1 MGFLG
6 YKLKQKIKPLIK
18 LQLSIDFDI
27 VVINIKRGFMKKISI
42 LILAFFML
50 MQVFAFAE
58 EFNYVSDGQ
67 QITYDSISDYWTV
80 GGIDEDDM
88 VLYKKLYD
96 GAGSYSQYLDA
107 NEKKIFTLKT
117 DVEFVKDGVLYAID
131 NNEFGY
137 YKIVYDGVGFQE
149 EPLSYGEI
157 QELFPDAEIISLA
170 SIDTDNKM
178 WIHKPIGAKKKL
190 LFLNDSD
197 KFFHKLTPNCIEAQD
212 ENIKGLITISRY
224 GIYRFKHYGQRDGK
238 LTIYVR

>member
-1 MGFLG
+1 M
-6 YKLKQKIKPLIK
+6 Q
-18 LQLSIDFDI
+18 QRVNFDI
-27 VVINIKRGFMKKISI
+27 VVINIERGLMKKFCF
-42 LILAFFML
+42 LILAFFISI
-50 MQVFAFAE
+50 QSFASSESFD
-58 EFNYVSDGQ
+58 YVSDGQ
-67 QITYDSISDYWTV
+67 QITYDSIKDFWTI
-80 GGIDEDDM
+80 GGLNEYDL

-96 GAGSYSQYLDA
+96 GPGSYSQYLDA
-107 NEKKIFTLKT
+107 DGKKIFTLKT
-117 DVEFVKDGVLYAID
+117 DVEFVKNGVLYAID

-137 YKIVYDGVGFQE
+137 YRIIYDGQGFVE

-170 SIDTDNKM
+170 LIDDDNKM
-178 WIHKPIGAKKKL
+178 WIHKPIGEKKKL

-224 GIYRFKHYGQRDGK
+224 GVYRFRHYGQRDGK